1 MELTVKEMEI
11 LCIFHKGTLAGTL
24 ELLHNIE
31 VAGSEMPERTDDVKS
46 LVRKLSG
53 MEKGEKVYLCFE

>member
-1 MELTVKEMEI
+1 MEV

-31 VAGSEMPERTDDVKS
+31 VAGSEMPERIDDVKS

-53 MEKGEKVYLCFE
+53 MEKGDKVYLCFE